1 MKLKRIFQKSSQ
13 HKKRLSKKNI
23 SKKISF
29 RKKWLIQQ
37 IDSPH
42 NTNEFLINN
51 QSSPFYPEDEEDS
64 ITIHQSD
71 IIPFEDDTN
80 YEIDLFSIKGLEST
94 NEESVILNE
103 KSDQVKEENEK
114 CLDNTK
120 K

>member
-1 MKLKRIFQKSSQ
+1 MESVKP
-13 HKKRLSKKNI
+13 N
-23 SKKISF
+23 
-29 RKKWLIQQ
+29 
-37 IDSPH
+37 D
-42 NTNEFLINN
+42 NGGDDVVEEVVDENGN
-51 QSSPFYPEDEEDS
+51 EDEEDS

-71 IIPFEDDTN
+71 IIPFEDETN